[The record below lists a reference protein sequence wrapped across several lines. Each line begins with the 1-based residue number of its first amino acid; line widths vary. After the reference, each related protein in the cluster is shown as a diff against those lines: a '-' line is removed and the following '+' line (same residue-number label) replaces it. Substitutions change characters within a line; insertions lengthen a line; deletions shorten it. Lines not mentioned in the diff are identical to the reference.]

1 MDRAAGIKVEGQKE
15 LRRSLRKAGD
25 DLEDLKSVHAEAAK
39 IAEGGA
45 RPITP
50 VRSGTL
56 AGTVRSSGAKTSATL
71 RAGKKAVPYAGP
83 IHWGWPRRGIEPQ
96 PFLADGA
103 KRTEPQWVE
112 VFYEYVKKATKK
124 VKGK

>member
-1 MDRAAGIKVEGQKE
+1 MDRRAGITVEGQRE

-50 VRSGTL
+50 VLSGEL
-56 AGTVRSSGAKTSATL
+56 LGTVRSSGAKTSATL
-71 RAGKKAVPYAGP
+71 RAGKKRVPYAGP
-83 IHWGWPRRGIEPQ
+83 IHWGWPARGIEPR
-96 PFLADGA
+96 PFLAEGA

-112 VFYEYVKKATKK
+112 VFYQYVNKAMKK
-124 VKGK
+124 VKGI